1 LDASGNFNFKEFI
14 LGIGVTTTFFLLVVL
29 SPIVGFV
36 FSLIAPL
43 PIAFFYW
50 RLGRIPGIAI
60 FLLSFGLLVA
70 VFRIGGFEESLTFF
84 LVLGAAGIIIPEVL
98 RRRYGIEK
106 TVGLSLA
113 ALVVLI
119 FAVLSYYSQVLGRPV
134 VDIVQQYVNESI
146 QYSIS
151 LYEEIG
157 IPQDQV
163 DNLKENAG
171 AVSSWIVDHSAALF
185 FMSTTFFIWLNV
197 LGMRMF
203 LQGRDPAFPDFG
215 DLACWKLPDWVVW
228 FVIAA
233 GALMIVPEDIAKIIG
248 LNALIVLLFLY
259 LLQGLSIVQF
269 FFRKKNIPKYL
280 RGLFYALIVL
290 YQYLLVFIAAIGLFD
305 IWVDFRKMKRP
316 AQDSTV

>member
-1 LDASGNFNFKEFI
+1 LDASGNFNVKEFI

-29 SPIVGFV
+29 SPIVGFL

-50 RLGRIPGIAI
+50 RMGRIPGIAL

-84 LVLGAAGIIIPEVL
+84 LVLGSAGIIIPEVL
-98 RRRYGIEK
+98 KRRYGIEK
-106 TVGLSLA
+106 TVALSLA
-113 ALVVLI
+113 ALLVLI
-119 FAVLSYYSQVLGRPV
+119 FAVLSYYSHVLERPIM
-134 VDIVQQYVNESI
+134 DIVQGYVNDSI

-157 IPQDQV
+157 VPQDQI
-163 DNLKENAG
+163 DNLKEG
-171 AVSSWIVDHSAALF
+171 ASAVASWIIDHSVALF
-185 FMSTTFFIWLNV
+185 LASTTFFIWLNV

-228 FVIAA
+228 VVIAS
-233 GALMIVPEDIAKIIG
+233 GAMMIVPEDIVKIIG
-248 LNALIVLLFLY
+248 LNTLIVLLFLY

-269 FFRKKNIPKYL
+269 FFRKKNIPRYL
-280 RGLFYALIVL
+280 RALFYALILL
-290 YQYLLVFIAAIGLFD
+290 YQYLLVFIAALGLFD
-305 IWVDFRKMKRP
+305 IWVDFRKMDRP